1 MQKNFAM
8 ISVFILSAVL
18 VRGIMYCAEGNR
30 ANGEI
35 LSFAFIIICS
45 ILLILRHPVHREEC
59 TFNKRTLNT
68 PALRELPVISTRNSK
83 RTTGSHQQ

>member
-1 MQKNFAM
+1 MQKKFAT
-8 ISVFILSAVL
+8 ISVFILFAVL

-35 LSFAFIIICS
+35 FSFAFIIICT
-45 ILLILRHPVHREEC
+45 ILRILRHPLHSEEC
-59 TFNKRTLNT
+59 TVNKRTLNS

>member
-1 MQKNFAM
+1 MQKNFAT
-8 ISVFILSAVL
+8 ISAFILFAVL
-18 VRGIMYCAEGNR
+18 VRGIMYCTEENIT
-30 ANGEI
+30 NEEI
-35 LSFAFIIICS
+35 FSFAFIIICS

-59 TFNKRTLNT
+59 TFNKRTLNS

>member
-1 MQKNFAM
+1 MQKNFAT

-18 VRGIMYCAEGNR
+18 VRGIMYCAEGNIT
-30 ANGEI
+30 NGEI
-35 LSFAFIIICS
+35 LSFSFIIICS
-45 ILLILRHPVHREEC
+45 ILLIPRHPMHREEC
-59 TFNKRTLNT
+59 TFNKRTMQP